1 MELIEQY
8 QPEYVIRFNARDA
21 ACECPACQDAAGDWP
36 KTRLTVGNQQRESL
50 NAACES
56 AAREILLNPEAFMLH
71 TGEAEADG
79 IAEHS
84 LWDEA
89 LNQQCINMAVHPGL
103 TLESRLYAIG
113 VLLSKAQRYRDEN
126 QCDPQDL
133 IAMGEQLAQLAEAGI
148 LNEQLSLLPP
158 IEVNRVEALGEMGA
172 MRLNLNVPGMQKMK
186 MMLKLSEFSVIE
198 PSRMQERL
206 RELELTAIPLLQEQ
220 PHILHNLLLY
230 RLYDGYLPGVNSSN
244 YGVALLALTRQ
255 FFQLRML
262 CALWIEDNVTL
273 SEDDFIVLFCAW
285 YHWQVQHPLIDN
297 AMHTAD
303 YTLLCGLSLI

>member
-71 TGEAEADG
+71 TGETETDS

-133 IAMGEQLAQLAEAGI
+133 IAMGEQLAQLAEVGI

-172 MRLNLNVPGMQKMK
+172 MRLNLNVPGMQKM
-186 MMLKLSEFSVIE
+186 MLMFKLSELAVMQ
-198 PSRMQERL
+198 PARLQERL
-206 RELELTAIPLLQEQ
+206 RELDAKQIPLFSEQ
-220 PHILHNLLLY
+220 PFIVHNVLLY
-230 RLYDGYLPGVNSSN
+230 RLYGDYFPCRNVSN
-244 YGVALLALTRQ
+244 YGVALKSLTRQ
-255 FFQLRML
+255 FFQLKML
-262 CALWIEDNVTL
+262 CAMWLEDNAQLTAD
-273 SEDDFIVLFCAW
+273 EFTGLFSAW
-285 YHWQVQHPLIDN
+285 YAWQAQLPVESDGEH
-297 AMHTAD
+297 MAD

>member
-158 IEVNRVEALGEMGA
+158 IGVNRVEALGEMGA
-172 MRLNLNVPGMQKMK
+172 MRLNLNLPPMQKMIF
-186 MMLKLSEFSVIE
+186 MLKLSELAVMD
-198 PSRMQERL
+198 PARLQERL
-206 RELELTAIPLLQEQ
+206 RELEQKPLPLLEEK
-220 PHILHNLLLY
+220 PWIMLNALIY
-230 RLYDGYLPGVNSSN
+230 RLYGEFFPGINVSN
-244 YGVALLALTRQ
+244 YGEALMSLTRQ
-255 FFQLRML
+255 FFQLKML
-262 CALWIEDNVTL
+262 SAMWLEDNQELTEEV
-273 SEDDFIVLFCAW
+273 FIALFSAW
-285 YHWQVQHPLIDN
+285 FSWQTQQPQTERVKN
-297 AMHTAD
+297 TAD
-303 YTLLCGLSLI
+303 YVLLCGLSLI